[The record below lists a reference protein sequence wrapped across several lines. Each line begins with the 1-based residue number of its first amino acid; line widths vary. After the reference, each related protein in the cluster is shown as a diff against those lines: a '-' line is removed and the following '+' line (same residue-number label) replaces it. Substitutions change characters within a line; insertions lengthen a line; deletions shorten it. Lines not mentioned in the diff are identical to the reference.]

1 MANTYANVSGTFEEI
16 ENAYGNVSGTWEE
29 ADEIYANVSGV
40 WKLVFAAFQSTSIQ
54 TFSSGSGTFTVP
66 QGANAIHI
74 QAAVG
79 GGGGAAGG
87 VSYDRAGGESS
98 GAGGGSGAFVSD
110 KVFTVT
116 QGETISYAI
125 GSGGAAG
132 NQTAN
137 FGQPK
142 IASAGTNSTLSG
154 SSAGSIYTLSAGG
167 GASGTN
173 GGVQGPLRTN
183 TAGTAGSATINGTA
197 ITSGNF
203 RDTDG
208 STKSVTSLTGGPV
221 GSFNQS
227 GNGVAGNNN
236 GNCGGDNCQIGGST
250 GAASY
255 SGNIAGGAGS
265 PQGGSTGGSAGTR
278 GSGGGGGGA
287 QYGNESVTGIGQV
300 GGAGEV
306 KYRFLR
312 VN

>member
-16 ENAYGNVSGTWEE
+16 ENAYGNVSGTWKE
-29 ADEIYANVSGV
+29 ADEIYANVSGT
-40 WKLVFAAFQSTSIQ
+40 WKLVFAAFQAASVQ
-54 TFSSGSGTFTVP
+54 TLSSGSGSFTVP

-74 QAAVG
+74 QASAG

-87 VSYDRAGGESS
+87 VSYDKAGGESS
-98 GAGGGSGAFVSD
+98 GAGGGSGAYVSD

-116 QGETISYAI
+116 EGETISYSI
-125 GSGGAAG
+125 GGGGSPG
-132 NQTAN
+132 NQHSN
-137 FGQPK
+137 FGQPR
-142 IASAGTNSTLSG
+142 IGSAGTNTTLSG
-154 SSAGSIYTLSAGG
+154 SSAGAIFTLAAGG
-167 GASGTN
+167 GGSGTG

-183 TAGTAGSATINGTA
+183 TAGTAGSATISGTA

-208 STKSVTSLTGGPV
+208 TTKSVTTLTSGPV
-221 GSFNQS
+221 GTFNQS

-236 GNCGGDNCQIGGST
+236 GNCSGDNCQIGGST

-287 QYGNESVTGIGQV
+287 QYGNESVTGRAEV

-306 KYRFLR
+306 QYRFLR
-312 VN
+312 VS